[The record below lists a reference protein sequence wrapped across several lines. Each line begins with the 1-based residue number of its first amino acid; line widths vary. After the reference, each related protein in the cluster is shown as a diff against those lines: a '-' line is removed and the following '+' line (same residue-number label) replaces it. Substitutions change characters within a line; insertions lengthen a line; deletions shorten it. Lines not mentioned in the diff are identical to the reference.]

1 MKETDRKHIEKTGPK
16 ELAWFVGL
24 WALGVAAV
32 LLLGLLIKLVI

>member
-1 MKETDRKHIEKTGPK
+1 MREQDRKHIEKTGPK

-32 LLLGLLIKLVI
+32 IITGAIIRLII

>member
-1 MKETDRKHIEKTGPK
+1 MREQDRGHIEETGPK

-32 LLLGLLIKLVI
+32 LVLGLLIRLFI

>member
-1 MKETDRKHIEKTGPK
+1 MREQDRGHIEKTGPK

-32 LLLGLLIKLVI
+32 ILLGFFIKLFI

>member
-1 MKETDRKHIEKTGPK
+1 MREQDRKHIDKTGPK

-32 LLLGLLIKLVI
+32 ILLGFFIKLFI